1 MIADYISGNE
11 KQSRIT
17 EVIEKIKQAKEKGM
31 NIGSNLR
38 SFSPMTRMN
47 TYNDKI
53 MQMYP
58 EFMVSIYLTLKVI
71 QNKLK
76 SPEKHQKEK
85 KVEICHDDKMYKIK
99 QDFNKMNKDFKNR
112 SKAFDLL
119 KGIFAKT

>member
-17 EVIEKIKQAKEKGM
+17 EVIEKIKQAKEKGV

-76 SPEKHQKEK
+76 SPEKQHKEK

-119 KGIFAKT
+119 KGIFA

>member
-58 EFMVSIYLTLKVI
+58 EFMVSIYFILKVI

-76 SPEKHQKEK
+76 SPEKQQKEK

>member
-58 EFMVSIYLTLKVI
+58 EFMVSIYFILKVI

-76 SPEKHQKEK
+76 SPEKQQKEK

-119 KGIFAKT
+119 KGIFA

>member
-58 EFMVSIYLTLKVI
+58 EFMVSIYFILKVI
-71 QNKLK
+71 
-76 SPEKHQKEK
+76 
-85 KVEICHDDKMYKIK
+85 
-99 QDFNKMNKDFKNR
+99 
-112 SKAFDLL
+112 
-119 KGIFAKT
+119 